1 VLTSIQQY
9 VMMRR
14 FKVDNPID
22 RTIARLTGRKASPG

>member
-1 VLTSIQQY
+1 

-22 RTIARLTGRKASPG
+22 EFLRRFSARTEPSG